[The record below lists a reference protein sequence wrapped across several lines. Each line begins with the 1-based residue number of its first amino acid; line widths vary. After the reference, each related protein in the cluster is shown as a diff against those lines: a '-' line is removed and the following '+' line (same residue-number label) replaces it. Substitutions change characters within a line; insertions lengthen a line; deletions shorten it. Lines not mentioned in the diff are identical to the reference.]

1 MLAPA
6 KEENMFSN
14 RNDERAIEMA
24 LHWGAR
30 VLSLVSTFVI
40 VLFFVGERFE
50 ISRVAAREWVGLLLF
65 PLGVIVGFAVAW
77 WKEGLGG
84 AITVACLLG
93 FYLVYGLVLNG
104 RLNQGWAFIVFASP
118 GFLFLLSWLR
128 SRSARPAALHA

>member
-1 MLAPA
+1 
-6 KEENMFSN
+6 MFAN
-14 RNDERAIEMA
+14 RNDERTVEMA

-40 VLFFVGERFE
+40 LLFFVGERFE

-65 PLGVIVGFAVAW
+65 PLGVVVGFAVAW

-84 AITVACLLG
+84 AISIACVLG

-104 RLNQGWAFIVFASP
+104 RLNQGWAFFVLASP
-118 GFLFLLSWLR
+118 GLLFLLSGLR
-128 SRSARPAALHA
+128 SRRSSPAALHT

>member
-1 MLAPA
+1 MEALT
-6 KEENMFSN
+6 EEDEMFTN
-14 RNDERAIEMA
+14 RNDERTVEMA

-40 VLFFVGERFE
+40 LLFFVGERFE
-50 ISRVAAREWVGLLLF
+50 VSRVAARDWVGLLLF
-65 PLGVIVGFAVAW
+65 PLGVIIGFAVAW

-104 RLNQGWAFIVFASP
+104 RLNQGWAFFVLASP

-128 SRSARPAALHA
+128 SRSGGRTALHA